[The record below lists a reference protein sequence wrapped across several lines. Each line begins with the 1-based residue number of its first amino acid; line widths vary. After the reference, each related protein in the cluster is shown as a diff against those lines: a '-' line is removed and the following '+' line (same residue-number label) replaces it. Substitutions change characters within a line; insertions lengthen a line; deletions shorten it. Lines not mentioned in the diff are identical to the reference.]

1 MCCPLAG
8 LCFGFQYRCNVVEPK
23 VSVEGTP
30 SVVLG
35 LIKSS
40 IPVCKSSRHI
50 LMAQSASKSQKIGP
64 MGVVKN
70 FHGVDS
76 TCSQIACPRRST
88 IVVHH
93 LPCQANLPIG
103 QQQFVIEYSCE
114 SFFQAEHL
122 GLGIPA
128 SYLFA
133 HTPGIIH

>member
-1 MCCPLAG
+1 MSGGNPSKVLPLSQVYRPKDYSSSYP
-8 LCFGFQYRCNVVEPK
+8 LSYRCR
-23 VSVEGTP
+23 
-30 SVVLG
+30 LA
-35 LIKSS
+35 SS
-40 IPVCKSSRHI
+40 S
-50 LMAQSASKSQKIGP
+50 GP